1 LVDSRVLSES
11 IAVSTRS
18 RAAAAGKNTNQIG
31 CADQSRSL
39 SKIENRIAT
48 AAARGGRGGRGGRIS
63 R

>member
-1 LVDSRVLSES
+1 MGGNSVQSES

-31 CADQSRSL
+31 PDQPKGF
-39 SKIENRIAT
+39 SKIDNRVAT